1 MLRYRECVPRDV
13 PHRHGGRVGAPR
25 TLRRHGGVELTIT
38 ETVLVFVGIP
48 AAVIAI
54 IYGLVYGGS
63 AARSKRYRPG
73 RPFNPT
79 AVWFVANK
87 QTTGTGASSS
97 AHEIGAGSAGHALS
111 GGTESAGTADGAAG
125 HGSAD
130 AGHGS
135 GSGLSTVSYG
145 ETGGASDSW

>member
-1 MLRYRECVPRDV
+1 M
-13 PHRHGGRVGAPR
+13 
-25 TLRRHGGVELTIT
+25 
-38 ETVLVFVGIP
+38 FVGIP

-79 AVWFVANK
+79 PVWFVANK
-87 QTTGTGASSS
+87 QTTGVGASS
-97 AHEIGAGSAGHALS
+97 AHEIAAGSSAHALS
-111 GGTESAGTADGAAG
+111 GGTESSGTADGAAAG
-125 HGSAD
+125 GSTGTEHD
-130 AGHGS
+130 G
-135 GSGLSTVSYG
+135 GSGLSTVGYG

>member
-1 MLRYRECVPRDV
+1 MCCTATAGVPA
-13 PHRHGGRVGAPR
+13 HPR

-79 AVWFVANK
+79 PVWFVANK
-87 QTTGTGASSS
+87 QTSGVGSSSS
-97 AHEIGAGSAGHALS
+97 AHEIAAGSAAHALS
-111 GGTESAGTADGAAG
+111 GGTESAGTAGATAGSSTGTEHDG
-125 HGSAD
+125 
-130 AGHGS
+130 
-135 GSGLSTVSYG
+135 GSGLSTVGYG

>member
-1 MLRYRECVPRDV
+1 
-13 PHRHGGRVGAPR
+13 
-25 TLRRHGGVELTIT
+25 LTIT

-73 RPFNPT
+73 RPFNST

-87 QTTGTGASSS
+87 QATGTGASSS
-97 AHEIGAGSAGHALS
+97 AHEIGSGSAAHAALS
-111 GGTESAGTADGAAG
+111 GGTESAGTADGAAAD
-125 HGSAD
+125 GSAD
-130 AGHGS
+130 AGHDS

>member
-1 MLRYRECVPRDV
+1 
-13 PHRHGGRVGAPR
+13 
-25 TLRRHGGVELTIT
+25 LTIT

-79 AVWFVANK
+79 PVWFVANK
-87 QTTGTGASSS
+87 QTVGTGASSS
-97 AHEIGAGSAGHALS
+97 GREVGAGSPAHALS
-111 GGTESAGTADGAAG
+111 GGTESADGAAATAESRG
-125 HGSAD
+125 ATSTEHTD
-130 AGHGS
+130 
-135 GSGLSTVSYG
+135 GSGLSTVGYG

>member
-1 MLRYRECVPRDV
+1 MCCTATAGVLA
-13 PHRHGGRVGAPR
+13 HLR

-79 AVWFVANK
+79 PVWFVANK
-87 QTTGTGASSS
+87 QTVGTGASSS
-97 AHEIGAGSAGHALS
+97 GREVGAGSPAHALS
-111 GGTESAGTADGAAG
+111 GGTESAGTADGTAATADSTGATTTG
-125 HGSAD
+125 HSDGSN
-130 AGHGS
+130 
-135 GSGLSTVSYG
+135 LSTVGYG

>member
-1 MLRYRECVPRDV
+1 MCRTATAGVPAH
-13 PHRHGGRVGAPR
+13 PQ

-79 AVWFVANK
+79 PVWFVANK
-87 QTTGTGASSS
+87 QTTGVGASSS
-97 AHEIGAGSAGHALS
+97 AHEIAAGSTAHALS
-111 GGTESAGTADGAAG
+111 GGTESAGTADGAAAG
-125 HGSAD
+125 GSTGTEHD
-130 AGHGS
+130 G
-135 GSGLSTVSYG
+135 GSGLSIVGYG

>member
-1 MLRYRECVPRDV
+1 MSIVQ
-13 PHRHGGRVGAPR
+13 
-25 TLRRHGGVELTIT
+25 
-38 ETVLVFVGIP
+38 TVLVFVGIP

-73 RPFNPT
+73 RPFNPMP
-79 AVWFVANK
+79 VWFIANK

-97 AHEIGAGSAGHALS
+97 AHEIGGGSTAHALS
-111 GGTESAGTADGAAG
+111 GGTESAGTTDGSHAG
-125 HGSAD
+125 HGN
-130 AGHGS
+130 

>member
-1 MLRYRECVPRDV
+1 MLRYRECVPQDAL
-13 PHRHGGRVGAPR
+13 HRHGGRADAPG

-87 QTTGTGASSS
+87 PGAGTSASSL
-97 AHEIGAGSAGHALS
+97 AHEIGAGSAPHALS
-111 GGTESAGTADGAAG
+111 GGTESAGTADGATSDGSTAG
-125 HGSAD
+125 HGD
-130 AGHGS
+130 

>member
-1 MLRYRECVPRDV
+1 
-13 PHRHGGRVGAPR
+13 
-25 TLRRHGGVELTIT
+25 LTIT

-73 RPFNPT
+73 RPFNPMP
-79 AVWFVANK
+79 VWFVANK
-87 QTTGTGASSS
+87 QMTGTGASAS
-97 AHEIGAGSAGHALS
+97 AHEIGAGSAEHALS
-111 GGTESAGTADGAAG
+111 GGTESSGTDTGEAAEDSAGAG
-125 HGSAD
+125 H
-130 AGHGS
+130 
-135 GSGLSTVSYG
+135 GSGLSTVNYG